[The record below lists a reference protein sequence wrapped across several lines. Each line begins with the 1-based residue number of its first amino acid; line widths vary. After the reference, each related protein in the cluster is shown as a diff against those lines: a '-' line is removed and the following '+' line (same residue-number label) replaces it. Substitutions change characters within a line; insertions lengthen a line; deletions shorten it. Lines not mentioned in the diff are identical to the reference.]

1 MTFADRAALL
11 RLSAKILI
19 SAMSFGSP
27 RSLTKTRSR
36 IAVGRRCVNY
46 GGMNLSQNMLG
57 ALLMVASMVSFT
69 MNDVFIKLTN
79 GAIPLA
85 QLLTIRGAIAV
96 ALFVPLAVSLRGLK
110 FDLGAR
116 AWRLIA
122 LRAVAETATAY
133 FFLTALLNMP
143 LANVTAIMQALP
155 LTVAL
160 GALVFFRDPIGWRR
174 MLAILVGLI
183 GVLIVLRPGP
193 DGFSVWSIYVI
204 IAVICVTARDLITRK
219 MPDHVPSMTVAVA
232 NTINITLFFGLL
244 SLTETWAPLTPQ
256 LWFYVV
262 GSAVFIIGGYLF
274 SVQVMRVGEMS
285 FVAPFRYS
293 GLIAALI
300 LGYFVFDD
308 WPDRWT
314 LAGAGIVVAAGLFT
328 LWRERKVWAD

>member
-1 MTFADRAALL
+1 M
-11 RLSAKILI
+11 I
-19 SAMSFGSP
+19 
-27 RSLTKTRSR
+27 
-36 IAVGRRCVNY
+36 Y
-46 GGMNLSQNMLG
+46 GTMNLSPNMTG
-57 ALLMVASMVSFT
+57 ALLMVGSMVSFT
-69 MNDVFIKLTN
+69 INDTFIKLTN
-79 GAIPLA
+79 GALPIG
-85 QLLTIRGAIAV
+85 QLLTIRGLIAA
-96 ALFVPLAVSLRGLK
+96 ALFIPLALSLRGLK

-160 GALVFFRDPIGWRR
+160 GALIFFKDPIGWRR
-174 MLAILVGLI
+174 MLAILVGLM

-193 DGFSVWSIYVI
+193 DGFSTWSIYVV

-232 NTINITLFFGLL
+232 NTINITVFFGLL
-244 SLTETWAPLTPQ
+244 SLTETWAPMDTQ
-256 LWFYVV
+256 LWGFVI

-274 SVQVMRVGEMS
+274 SVQVMRVGDIS

-300 LGYFVFDD
+300 LGYFVFGD
-308 WPDRWT
+308 WPDGWALT
-314 LAGAGIVVAAGLFT
+314 GAGIVVGAGLFT
-328 LWRERKVWAD
+328 LWRERKLSAT